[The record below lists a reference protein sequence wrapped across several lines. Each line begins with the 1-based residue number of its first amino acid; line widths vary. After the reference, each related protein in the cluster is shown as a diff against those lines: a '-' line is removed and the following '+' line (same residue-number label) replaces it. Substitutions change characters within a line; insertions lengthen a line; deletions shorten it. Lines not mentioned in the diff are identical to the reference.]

1 MERIKSGL
9 KTAALMVKGRMPG
22 QLVIQITDRCNATCP
37 QCGMRTTN
45 PFDRTRLSN
54 DQLKEIIDAA
64 GEKEFQAISF
74 TGGEPMLLRKDLPEL
89 IRHAGKAGLPYIRTG
104 TNGFFFAGHENPGF
118 TDKIKAIAEE
128 LADTPLRNFWISLD
142 SSVAQIHEQMRGF
155 DGVVRGMEKALPIF
169 HDAGIF
175 PSVNLGLNRN
185 VSQLTQVLESPT
197 PKDLLTPEASPF
209 YQAFA
214 QGFAD
219 FYRKVINMGFTI
231 ANACYPMSM
240 DDSADK
246 EDLDAVYAAASADRV
261 VCFTGTEK
269 ALLFKALSDTIPKF
283 RSQIRIFS
291 PLAGL
296 HTLYNVYAGK
306 NAHSPYGCRGGID
319 FFYLNCTDGNTYPC
333 GYRGADNLGP
343 FPGLNVNAINAKG
356 YCLACDW
363 ECFRDPTELGGPFME
378 AFAAPWR
385 LAVRMAKDPG
395 YGACWLKDV
404 QYYKACDFF
413 NGRKPPRTTALKKFK
428 IVPEQRSIFKG
439 KQKHYTA
446 NF

>member
-1 MERIKSGL
+1 MTEILSGL
-9 KTAALMVKGRMPG
+9 KTFTQLLKGRMPG

-37 QCGMRTTN
+37 QCGMRKTN
-45 PFDRTRLSN
+45 KFDRTRLTT

-64 GEKEFQAISF
+64 GKKGFQAVSF

-89 IRHAGKAGLPYIRTG
+89 IRHAGIAGIPYIRTG
-104 TNGFFFAGHENPGF
+104 TNGFFFANHDRPGF
-118 TDKIKAIAEE
+118 TDKIKSIAQE

-142 SSVAQIHEQMRGF
+142 SAIPGIHEQMRGF
-155 DGVVRGMEKALPIF
+155 DGVVRGMEKALPVF
-169 HDAGIF
+169 HDLGLF

-185 VSQLTQVLESPT
+185 VSHTTMGLPCPGPDALNA
-197 PKDLLTPEASPF
+197 PEASPF

-214 QGFAD
+214 QGFAA

-240 DDSADK
+240 EDSEEK

-269 ALLFKALSDTIPKF
+269 ALLFKALMDTIPKY
-283 RSQIRIFS
+283 RSKIRIFS
-291 PLAGL
+291 PLASL
-296 HTLYNVYAGK
+296 HTLYNVYSGK
-306 NAHSPYGCRGGID
+306 NTDTPYGCRGGID

-343 FPGLNVNAINAKG
+343 FPDLDVNTIDPKG

-378 AFAAPWR
+378 ALHAPLR
-385 LAVRMAKDPG
+385 LAARMAKDFG
-395 YGACWLKDV
+395 YGRSWAKDL

-413 NGRKPPRTTALKKFK
+413 DGRRAPRTGALNRF
-428 IVPEQRSIFKG
+428 
-439 KQKHYTA
+439 
-446 NF
+446 

>member
-1 MERIKSGL
+1 MIMAHIQSGL
-9 KTAALMVKGRMPG
+9 KTAALMLKGRMPG

-37 QCGMRTTN
+37 QCGMRKTSK
-45 PFDRTRLSN
+45 FDRTRLSN

-64 GEKEFQAISF
+64 GEKGFQAISF

-89 IRHAGKAGLPYIRTG
+89 IRHAGKAGIPYIRTG
-104 TNGFFFAGHENPGF
+104 TNGFFFAGHNKPGF
-118 TDKIKAIAEE
+118 KDKVKVIADE
-128 LADTPLRNFWISLD
+128 LADSPLRNFWISLD
-142 SSVAQIHEQMRGF
+142 SSVPHIHEQMRGF
-155 DGVVRGMEKALPIF
+155 NGVVRGMEKALPIF
-169 HDAGIF
+169 HDAGLF

-185 VSQLTQVLESPT
+185 VAQITRTLASPSREDLTA
-197 PKDLLTPEASPF
+197 PEASPF
-209 YQAFA
+209 YRAFA

-240 DDSADK
+240 ADSTDK

-283 RSQIRIFS
+283 RSKIRIFS

-296 HTLYNVYAGK
+296 HTLYNVYSGK
-306 NAHSPYGCRGGID
+306 NPDTPYGCRGGID

-343 FPGLNVNAINAKG
+343 FPDLNVNAIDPKG

-378 AFAAPWR
+378 AFAAPWH
-385 LAVRMAKDPG
+385 LAARMAGDPG
-395 YGACWLKDV
+395 YGACWLKDL

-413 NGRKPPRTTALKKFK
+413 NGRQPPRTTALEKFL
-428 IVPEQRSIFKG
+428 
-439 KQKHYTA
+439 
-446 NF
+446 

>member
-1 MERIKSGL
+1 MMQRIKSGL
-9 KTAALMVKGRMPG
+9 KTAARMVKGRMPG

-64 GEKEFQAISF
+64 GEKGFQAISF

-89 IRHAGKAGLPYIRTG
+89 IRHAGKAGIPYIRTG
-104 TNGFFFAGHENPGF
+104 TNGFFFAGHEKAGF
-118 TDKIKAIAEE
+118 KDKVKAIADE
-128 LADTPLRNFWISLD
+128 LAATPLRNFWISLD

-155 DGVVRGMEKALPIF
+155 EGVVRGMEKALPIF

-185 VSQLTQVLESPT
+185 VSQITQVSGSPA
-197 PKDLLTPEASPF
+197 PEDLATPEASPF

-214 QGFAD
+214 RGFAD
-219 FYRKVINMGFTI
+219 FYRKVIDMGFTI

-240 DDSADK
+240 EDSTDK

-296 HTLYNVYAGK
+296 HTLYNVYSGK
-306 NAHSPYGCRGGID
+306 NADIPYGCRGGID

-343 FPGLNVNAINAKG
+343 FQDLNVNAIKPKG

-378 AFAAPWR
+378 AFSAPWR
-385 LAVRMAKDPG
+385 LAARMAKDPA
-395 YGACWLKDV
+395 YGACWFKDL
-404 QYYKACDFF
+404 QYYKACDLF
-413 NGRKPPRTTALKKFK
+413 NGRRPPRTTALNKF
-428 IVPEQRSIFKG
+428 
-439 KQKHYTA
+439 
-446 NF
+446 

>member
-1 MERIKSGL
+1 MIMAHIQSGIKA
-9 KTAALMVKGRMPG
+9 AALMLKGRMPG
-22 QLVIQITDRCNATCP
+22 QLVIQITDRCNAACP
-37 QCGMRTTN
+37 QCGMRKTN
-45 PFDRTRLSN
+45 KFDRTRLTN

-64 GEKEFQAISF
+64 GEKGFQAISF

-89 IRHAGKAGLPYIRTG
+89 IRHAGKAGIPYIRTG
-104 TNGFFFAGHENPGF
+104 TNGFFFADHDTPGF
-118 TDKIKAIAEE
+118 KDKAKAVADE
-128 LADTPLRNFWISLD
+128 LAATPLRNFWISLD
-142 SSVAQIHEQMRGF
+142 SSVPKIHEQMRGF
-155 DGVVRGMEKALPIF
+155 DGIVRGMEDAMPIF
-169 HDAGIF
+169 HDAGIY

-185 VSQLTQVLESPT
+185 VSLITRDLASPT
-197 PKDLLTPEASPF
+197 PEDLKHPEASPF

-214 QGFAD
+214 RGFAD

-240 DDSADK
+240 EDSADK
-246 EDLDAVYAAASADRV
+246 EALNAVYAAASADRV

-296 HTLYNVYAGK
+296 HTLYNIYSGK
-306 NAHSPYGCRGGID
+306 NADTPYGCRGGID
-319 FFYLNCTDGNTYPC
+319 FFYLSCTDGNTYPC

-343 FPGLNVNAINAKG
+343 FPDLNVNAINSKA

-378 AFAAPWR
+378 AFTSPWHLAA
-385 LAVRMAKDPG
+385 RMAKDSK
-395 YGACWLKDV
+395 YGACWVKDI

-413 NGRKPPRTTALKKFK
+413 DGRRPSRTTALKKF
-428 IVPEQRSIFKG
+428 QTCS
-439 KQKHYTA
+439 T
-446 NF
+446 